1 MSGELIIK
9 LNYLMLGMKSVG
21 KLGAVLNSLSIQIQ
35 TLYGVFT
42 KILCAKQQLF
52 KFWLNYNCNAPYT
65 PQEKRIPLVFNMEV
79 FMLNGSSLDNV

>member
-1 MSGELIIK
+1 MMSGELIIK

-42 KILCAKQQLF
+42 KISYVPS
-52 KFWLNYNCNAPYT
+52 N
-65 PQEKRIPLVFNMEV
+65 
-79 FMLNGSSLDNV
+79 SSLNSGLIIIAMLPILLKKKKNPTCIYHGSFQSLR

>member
-1 MSGELIIK
+1 MVSGELIIK

-42 KILCAKQQLF
+42 KISYVPS
-52 KFWLNYNCNAPYT
+52 N
-65 PQEKRIPLVFNMEV
+65 
-79 FMLNGSSLDNV
+79 SSLNSGLIIIAMLPILLKKKNPTCIYHRSFQSLR